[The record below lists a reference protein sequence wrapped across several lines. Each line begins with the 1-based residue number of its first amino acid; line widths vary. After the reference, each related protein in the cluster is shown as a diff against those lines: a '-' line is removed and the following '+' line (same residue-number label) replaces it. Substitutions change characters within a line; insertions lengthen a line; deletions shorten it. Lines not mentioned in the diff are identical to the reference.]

1 MTPEEFEKAKEA
13 FNRMKI
19 EMKDTVSIQEKLN
32 KGLGQYVEAIKDI
45 GKIQR
50 NINKAEK
57 DLNKLKE
64 ESVKVQK
71 ELNDLERAQEA
82 RRIAIAKI
90 LKRNS
95 RATAA
100 QKKAA
105 QDELDALDDA
115 LKYHK
120 QIYAMTSK
128 AYEKQKS
135 TVESQKE
142 QLEVLKRSVKEG
154 NKLKATWNTSISA
167 LKGVGGILDNTFG
180 KLRGWGVFEMDK
192 ELRNAARSM
201 NIGQAGFKGFA
212 NSIERAADK
221 TVVWGVDV
229 KRLAVMQRNYS
240 EEIGRSVQ
248 LTESGYEAMAL
259 LAEGTGLGDEF
270 ATNMAAEMDK
280 FGASV
285 MTSKQLVEE
294 TIKKSARMG
303 VNGASAAK
311 KLVSLLKLSQTY
323 VFKGG
328 QEGLKKMAN
337 DATKL
342 KLDMEGI
349 AGLAEKV
356 MRPEGAV
363 ETAALLTT
371 MGGEFAKLGDPFQLM
386 FKARNDFAG
395 FSKDIGKASSEF
407 VEYNKQTGAFEIK
420 AGSARDRMKELS
432 TITGIQMEKLQEMGA
447 AEAKYQMIRDRVGG
461 RFTNEEDLSLIES
474 LAEVGK
480 NGEIKIKMP
489 GSDPLDLSRLDKTL
503 LKKYRTDS
511 ANLQKAAEQAQ
522 TFDEVLSNM
531 ITSFKQ
537 TLLPFVQGL
546 KDGLGS
552 SLQQLMYEWRKEGFY
567 NKLREWGETAGKII
581 GEFAGKIPGL
591 VSELV
596 KFIKNDP
603 IGAGVKALEGLFL
616 GWSVLKAATWVA
628 NGVSLGLGF
637 RSVAG
642 GAGGIGGMIGTGF
655 LAVAGAALAGGWL
668 GRNAGEQET
677 LRKNRKSTK
686 EGDTASIW
694 GTGAGASA
702 GIATA
707 AGIAGLLG
715 VLGAPLTGGASLL
728 LTAAAAGGGAF
739 LGGKY
744 GKIWGDELN
753 QDSKN
758 INKVGKGGFM
768 SDFLGNNSNENKKPK
783 QVANGIKFHPN
794 DKFISG
800 DDVLIAGTDK
810 GKNNQLADAINAS
823 NYSSGNGMSGSDVSH
838 KHGGEIKHNGTITI
852 NIPGVSNMDTS
863 TLTSLFNSPNLLS
876 QLAYNLN
883 QYDAAYGRNYGVPQ
897 GNKPNQLT

>member
-71 ELNDLERAQEA
+71 ELNDLEKAQEA

-90 LKRNS
+90 LKKNS

-142 QLEVLKRSVKEG
+142 QLEVLKRSVREG

-167 LKGVGGILDNTFG
+167 LKGVGGILSDSFG
-180 KLRGWGVFEMDK
+180 KLRSWGVFEMDK

-201 NIGQAGFKGFA
+201 NIGQAGFKGFS

-337 DATKL
+337 DASKL

-386 FKARNDFAG
+386 FKARNDFAS
-395 FSKDIGKASSEF
+395 FSKDIGKATSEF

-420 AGSARDRMKELS
+420 GGLARDRMKEIS
-432 TITGIQMEKLQEMGA
+432 TITGIQMDKLQEMGA

-461 RFTNEEDLSLIES
+461 RFTNEDDLSLIES

-503 LKKYRTDS
+503 LNKYRADS
-511 ANLQKAAEQAQ
+511 ANLEKAALQAQ
-522 TFDEVLSNM
+522 TFDEVVVNL

-537 TLLPFVQGL
+537 TLLPFVQGI
-546 KDGLGS
+546 KDGLGNT
-552 SLQQLMYEWRKEGFY
+552 LQQLMYEWKREGFY
-567 NKLREWGETAGKII
+567 NKLREWGATAAQVVNT
-581 GEFAGKIPGL
+581 FATKIPSLINSIVG
-591 VSELV
+591 
-596 KFIKNDP
+596 FISDDP
-603 IGAGVKALEGLFL
+603 IGTGVKALEALFL
-616 GWSVLKAATWVA
+616 GWSVLKAATWIA

-642 GAGGIGGMIGTGF
+642 GIGGMIGGSI
-655 LAVAGAALAGGWL
+655 VAILGSALAGWGL
-668 GRNAGEQET
+668 GSHVGEKMTKSEG
-677 LRKNRKSTK
+677 RKSTK
-686 EGDTASIW
+686 EGDTASMW
-694 GTGAGASA
+694 GAIGGAALGV
-702 GIATA
+702 TA
-707 AGIAGLLG
+707 AAL
-715 VLGAPLTGGASLL
+715 APVTGGASLL
-728 LTAAAAGGGAF
+728 LAAALAGGGAF
-739 LGGKY
+739 AGGAGGKY
-744 GKIWGDELN
+744 FGDMFN

-758 INKVGKGGFM
+758 INEEGKGGFM
-768 SDFLGNNSNENKKPK
+768 SDFMGMDDGIIQGNNSK
-783 QVANGIKFHPN
+783 QIAKGIKFHPN
-794 DKFISG
+794 DKFISVN
-800 DDVLIAGTDK
+800 DTLIAGTDK

-823 NYSSGNGMSGSDVSH
+823 NYSSGNGMSGGDVSH
-838 KHGGEIKHNGTITI
+838 KHGGEIKHTGTITI
-852 NIPGVSNMDTS
+852 NVPGISNMNVD
-863 TLTSLFNSPNLLS
+863 TLTNLFNSPNLLS
-876 QLAYNLN
+876 QLSYNLN
-883 QYDAAYGRNYGVPQ
+883 QYDAAYGRNYGVPF
-897 GNKPNQLT
+897 GKKPNQLR

>member
-71 ELNDLERAQEA
+71 ELNDLEKAQEA

-90 LKRNS
+90 LKKNS

-100 QKKAA
+100 QKKDA

-120 QIYAMTSK
+120 QIYAISTK

-154 NKLKATWNTSISA
+154 NKFKATWNSIGSA
-167 LKGVGGILDNTFG
+167 AKGGWGEIKGGFN
-180 KLRGWGVFEMDK
+180 KLRSWGIFEMDK

-201 NIGQAGFKGFA
+201 NVNQAGFKGFA

-337 DATKL
+337 DASKL

-386 FKARNDFAG
+386 FKARNDFAS
-395 FSKDIGKASSEF
+395 FSKDIGKATSEF

-420 AGSARDRMKELS
+420 GGLARDRMKEIS
-432 TITGIQMEKLQEMGA
+432 TITGIQMDKLQEMGA

-461 RFTNEEDLSLIES
+461 RFTSEEDLSLIES

-503 LKKYRTDS
+503 LNKYRADS
-511 ANLQKAAEQAQ
+511 ANLEKAALQAQ
-522 TFDEVLSNM
+522 TFDEVVVNL

-537 TLLPFVQGL
+537 TLLPFVQGI
-546 KDGLGS
+546 KDGLGNT
-552 SLQQLMYEWRKEGFY
+552 LQNLMYEWKKEGFY
-567 NKLREWGETAGKII
+567 DKLREWSKKAGD
-581 GEFAGKIPGL
+581 L
-591 VSELV
+591 VNGFV
-596 KFIKNDP
+596 KFIADDP
-603 IGAGVKALEGLFL
+603 MGSMFKAVDILKGAII
-616 GWSVLKAATWVA
+616 GWSALKAATWVA

-642 GAGGIGGMIGTGF
+642 GIGGIGGMIGTGF

-744 GKIWGDELN
+744 AKIWGDELN

-823 NYSSGNGMSGSDVSH
+823 NYSSGNVMSGGDVSH

-852 NIPGVSNMDTS
+852 NIPGISNMNVD

-897 GNKPNQLT
+897 GKKPNQLT

>member
-71 ELNDLERAQEA
+71 ELNDLEKTQEA

-90 LKRNS
+90 LKKNS

-128 AYEKQKS
+128 VYEKQKS

-154 NKLKATWNTSISA
+154 NKFKATWNTSISA
-167 LKGVGGILDNTFG
+167 LKGVGGILSDSFG
-180 KLRGWGVFEMDK
+180 KLRSWGVFEMDK

-201 NIGQAGFKGFA
+201 NIGQAGFKGFS

-270 ATNMAAEMDK
+270 ATSMAVEMDK

-342 KLDMEGI
+342 KLDIEGI

-356 MRPEGAV
+356 MRPEGAI

-432 TITGIQMEKLQEMGA
+432 TITGIQMDKLQEMGA

-461 RFTNEEDLSLIES
+461 RFTSEEDLSLIES

-503 LKKYRTDS
+503 LNKYRADS
-511 ANLQKAAEQAQ
+511 ANLEKAALQAQ
-522 TFDEVLSNM
+522 TFDEVVVNL

-537 TLLPFVQGL
+537 TLLPFVQVI
-546 KDGLGS
+546 KDGLGNT
-552 SLQQLMYEWRKEGFY
+552 LQNLMYEWKKEGFY
-567 NKLREWGETAGKII
+567 DKLREWSKKAGD
-581 GEFAGKIPGL
+581 L
-591 VSELV
+591 VNGFV
-596 KFIKNDP
+596 KFIADDP
-603 IGAGVKALEGLFL
+603 MGSMFKAVDILKGAII
-616 GWSVLKAATWVA
+616 GWSALKAATWIA

-642 GAGGIGGMIGTGF
+642 GAGGIGGMIGAGF
-655 LAVAGAALAGGWL
+655 LTVAGAALGWGL

-677 LRKNRKSTK
+677 LRAKRKSTK
-686 EGDTASIW
+686 EGDTASMW
-694 GTGAGASA
+694 GGGAGAA
-702 GIATA
+702 TGIAIA
-707 AGIAGLLG
+707 AGILG
-715 VLGAPLTGGASLL
+715 ILGAPLTGGASLA
-728 LTAAAAGGGAF
+728 LTAAAAGGGAY

-758 INKVGKGGFM
+758 INKEGGSVM
-768 SDFLGNNSNENKKPK
+768 SDFLGMNDGVIQGNNTK
-783 QVANGIKFHPN
+783 QVAKGIKFHPN
-794 DKFISG
+794 DKFISVN
-800 DDVLIAGTDK
+800 DTLIAGTDK
-810 GKNNQLADAINAS
+810 GKNNELAEAINAS
-823 NYSSGNGMSGSDVSH
+823 NYKSGSKMSGGDVLH
-838 KHGGEIKHNGTITI
+838 KHSGEIKHTGTITI
-852 NIPGVSNMDTS
+852 NIPGVSNMNTS
-863 TLTSLFNSPNLLS
+863 TLTNLFNSPNLLA

-897 GNKPNQLT
+897 GNKPNKLT

>member
-105 QDELDALDDA
+105 QDELDILNDS
-115 LKYHK
+115 LKRHK
-120 QIYAMTSK
+120 EIYAISTK

-135 TVESQKE
+135 TVDSQKE

-167 LKGVGGILDNTFG
+167 LKGVGGILSDSFG
-180 KLRGWGVFEMDK
+180 KLRSWGVFEMDK

-201 NIGQAGFKGFA
+201 NIGQAGFKGFS

-270 ATNMAAEMDK
+270 ATSMAVEMDK

-294 TIKKSARMG
+294 TIKKSSRMG

-420 AGSARDRMKELS
+420 GGLARDRMKELS

-461 RFTNEEDLSLIES
+461 RFTNEDDLSLIES

-503 LKKYRTDS
+503 LNKYRADS
-511 ANLQKAAEQAQ
+511 ANLEKAALQAQ
-522 TFDEVLSNM
+522 TFDEVVVNL

-537 TLLPFVQGL
+537 TLLPFVQGI
-546 KDGLGS
+546 KDGLGNT
-552 SLQQLMYEWRKEGFY
+552 LQQLMYEWKREGFY
-567 NKLREWGETAGKII
+567 NKLREWGATAAQVVNT
-581 GEFAGKIPGL
+581 FATKIPSLINSIVG
-591 VSELV
+591 
-596 KFIKNDP
+596 FISDDP
-603 IGAGVKALEGLFL
+603 IGTGVKALEALFL

-628 NGVSLGLGF
+628 NGVSFGLGF

-642 GAGGIGGMIGTGF
+642 GIGGMIGGSII
-655 LAVAGAALAGGWL
+655 AALAGWQL
-668 GRNAGEQET
+668 GKKVGEFGT
-677 LRKNRKSTK
+677 KLSGGKSTK
-686 EGDTASIW
+686 EGDTASNW
-694 GTGAGASA
+694 GGLIGG
-702 GIATA
+702 GIGLA
-707 AGIAGLLG
+707 AGIAL
-715 VLGAPLTGGASLL
+715 APATGGLSLL
-728 LTAAAAGGGAF
+728 IPALAAGTGAF
-739 LGGKY
+739 VGGGLGKFG
-744 GKIWGDELN
+744 GDMAN

-758 INKVGKGGFM
+758 ISKGGSVM
-768 SDFLGNNSNENKKPK
+768 SDFMGMDDGVIQGNNSK
-783 QVANGIKFHPN
+783 QIAKGIKFHPN
-794 DKFISG
+794 DKFISVN
-800 DDVLIAGTDK
+800 DTLIAGTDK
-810 GKNNQLADAINAS
+810 GKNNQLAKAINAS
-823 NYSSGNGMSGSDVSH
+823 NYSSGNGMSGGEVLH
-838 KHGGEIKHNGTITI
+838 KHSGEIKHTGTITI
-852 NIPGVSNMDTS
+852 NIPGISNLS
-863 TLTSLFNSPNLLS
+863 TDVLTKLFNSQNLLS
-876 QLAYNLN
+876 QLSYNLN
-883 QYDAAYGRNYGVPQ
+883 QYDAAYGRNYGVPF
-897 GNKPNQLT
+897 GTKPNQLR

>member
-19 EMKDTVSIQEKLN
+19 EMKDTVNIQDKLN

-71 ELNDLERAQEA
+71 ELNDLEKTQEA

-95 RATAA
+95 RATAT

-105 QDELDALDDA
+105 QDELDILNDS
-115 LKYHK
+115 LKRHK
-120 QIYAMTSK
+120 EIYAISSK

-135 TVESQKE
+135 TVDSQKE

-154 NKLKATWNTSISA
+154 NKLKATWNTSVSA
-167 LKGVGGILDNTFG
+167 LKGVGGILSDSFG
-180 KLRGWGVFEMDK
+180 KLRSWGVFEMDK

-201 NIGQAGFKGFA
+201 NIGQAGFKGFS

-270 ATNMAAEMDK
+270 ATSMAVEMDK

-395 FSKDIGKASSEF
+395 FSKDIGKATSEF
-407 VEYNKQTGAFEIK
+407 VDYNKQTGAFEIK
-420 AGSARDRMKELS
+420 GGLARDRMKEIS

-447 AEAKYQMIRDRVGG
+447 AEKKYQMIRDRVGG

-503 LKKYRTDS
+503 LNKYRADS
-511 ANLQKAAEQAQ
+511 ANLEKAALQAQ
-522 TFDEVLSNM
+522 TFDEVVVNL

-537 TLLPFVQGL
+537 TLLPFVQGI
-546 KDGLGS
+546 KDGLGNT
-552 SLQQLMYEWRKEGFY
+552 LQQLMYEWKREGFY
-567 NKLREWGETAGKII
+567 NKLREWGATAAQVVNT
-581 GEFAGKIPGL
+581 FATKIPGL
-591 VSELV
+591 ISSIVG
-596 KFIKNDP
+596 FIKNDP
-603 IGAGVKALEGLFL
+603 IGTGVKALEALFL
-616 GWSVLKAATWVA
+616 GWSVLKAATWIA
-628 NGVSLGLGF
+628 NGVSFGLGF

-642 GAGGIGGMIGTGF
+642 GLGGMIGASILG
-655 LAVAGAALAGGWL
+655 VIGAGLAGWGL
-668 GRNAGEQET
+668 GKNFGEKATISEG
-677 LRKNRKSTK
+677 RKSTK
-686 EGDTASIW
+686 EGDTASMW
-694 GTGAGASA
+694 GAGI
-702 GIATA
+702 GLA
-707 AGIAGLLG
+707 AGVVAAALAI
-715 VLGAPLTGGASLL
+715 PTGGASLAL
-728 LTAAAAGGGAF
+728 LAAGLGGAGAF
-739 LGGKY
+739 AGGAGGKY
-744 GKIWGDELN
+744 FGDMAN

-758 INKVGKGGFM
+758 INKEGEGT
-768 SDFLGNNSNENKKPK
+768 SISSFLGMNDGIIQGNNTK
-783 QVANGIKFHPN
+783 QVAKGIKFHPN
-794 DKFISG
+794 DKFISVN
-800 DDVLIAGTDK
+800 DTLIAGTDK
-810 GKNNQLADAINAS
+810 GKNNELAEAINAS
-823 NYSSGNGMSGSDVSH
+823 SYSSSNGMSGGEVLH
-838 KHGGEIKHNGTITI
+838 KHSGEIKHTGTITI
-852 NIPGVSNMDTS
+852 DIPGVSNMNTS

-897 GNKPNQLT
+897 GNKPNNLIT

>member
-32 KGLGQYVEAIKDI
+32 TGLGQYVEAIKDI

-71 ELNDLERAQEA
+71 ELNDLEKAQEA

-90 LKRNS
+90 LKKNS

-105 QDELDALDDA
+105 QDELDILNDS
-115 LKYHK
+115 LKRHK
-120 QIYAMTSK
+120 RIYAISTK
-128 AYEKQKS
+128 VYEKQKS
-135 TVESQKE
+135 TVDSQKE

-167 LKGVGGILDNTFG
+167 LKGVGGILSDSFG
-180 KLRGWGVFEMDK
+180 KLRSWGVFEMDK

-201 NIGQAGFKGFA
+201 NIGQAGFKGFS

-229 KRLAVMQRNYS
+229 KRLAIMQRNYS

-270 ATNMAAEMDK
+270 ATSMAVEMDK

-395 FSKDIGKASSEF
+395 FSKDIGKATSEF

-420 AGSARDRMKELS
+420 GGLARDRMKEIS

-461 RFTNEEDLSLIES
+461 RFTSEEDLSLIES

-503 LKKYRTDS
+503 LNKYRADS
-511 ANLQKAAEQAQ
+511 ANLEKAALQAQ
-522 TFDEVLSNM
+522 TFDEVVVNL

-537 TLLPFVQGL
+537 TLLPFVQGI
-546 KDGLGS
+546 KDGLGNT
-552 SLQQLMYEWRKEGFY
+552 LQQLMYEWKREGFY
-567 NKLREWGETAGKII
+567 NKLREWGATAAQVVNT
-581 GEFAGKIPGL
+581 FATKIPSLINSIVG
-591 VSELV
+591 
-596 KFIKNDP
+596 FISDDP
-603 IGAGVKALEGLFL
+603 IGTGVKALEALFL

-628 NGVSLGLGF
+628 NGVSFGLGF
-637 RSVAG
+637 RGVAG
-642 GAGGIGGMIGTGF
+642 GVGGMIGASILG
-655 LAVAGAALAGGWL
+655 VIGAGLAGWGL
-668 GRNAGEQET
+668 GKHAGEKLTESEG
-677 LRKNRKSTK
+677 RKSTK
-686 EGDTASIW
+686 EGDTASMW
-694 GTGAGASA
+694 GAGI
-702 GIATA
+702 GLA
-707 AGIAGLLG
+707 AGVVAAALAI
-715 VLGAPLTGGASLL
+715 PTGGASLAL
-728 LTAAAAGGGAF
+728 LAAGLGGAGAF
-739 LGGKY
+739 AGSTGGKY
-744 GKIWGDELN
+744 FGDMFN

-758 INKVGKGGFM
+758 INKEGEGT
-768 SDFLGNNSNENKKPK
+768 SISSFLGMNDGVIQGNNTK
-783 QVANGIKFHPN
+783 QIAKGIKFHPN
-794 DKFISG
+794 DKFISVN
-800 DDVLIAGTDK
+800 DTLIAGTDK
-810 GKNNQLADAINAS
+810 GKNNELAEAINAS
-823 NYSSGNGMSGSDVSH
+823 NYKSGSKMSGGDVLH
-838 KHGGEIKHNGTITI
+838 KHSGEIKHTGTITI
-852 NIPGVSNMDTS
+852 NIPGVSNMNTS
-863 TLTSLFNSPNLLS
+863 TLTNLFNSPNLLA

-897 GNKPNQLT
+897 GNKPNKLT